1 MTEIFGD
8 TVTEASYTE
17 ANPWR
22 VAIFG
27 SGPAG
32 FYAAEEL
39 LKQEQPK
46 VAVDLFDRLPTPY
59 GLVRGGV
66 APDHQKIKT
75 VIKRYERTAGR
86 PRFRF
91 FGNVTFG
98 QNLALSDVLAHYH
111 QVLFATGSETDR
123 RLGIPG
129 EDLPGS
135 YPATKFVGWYNA
147 HPDYRDLA
155 FDLGAEQVAVIGV
168 GNVAIDLA
176 RILAVPAAELAKTD
190 IADYALGPLA
200 ESKVRKIHLL
210 GRRGPAQA
218 AFTNPEIREI
228 SSIQGVDL
236 VVAQDEMTL
245 DPLSQ
250 EYLAQLKD
258 PTHRRNVE
266 ILTAQLAKGEGSQP
280 RKIRLRFLVSPVAIL
295 GDGRV
300 EALRIERNKLVK
312 SASGA
317 LSAQPTGEFEELPVQ
332 LVFRSIGYM
341 GQPLADLPFDS
352 RAGVIPNQGGRV
364 IDPATKAVLPRC
376 YVAGWIKRGP
386 IGVIGTNKE
395 DSIGTVRNMLADVK
409 DFQQPE
415 DFAADAEAV
424 PDLLRQRAVRIVTF
438 ADWKRLDAIET
449 ERGKQEGRPRV
460 KFTSVGEMLEALE

>member
-1 MTEIFGD
+1 MTD
-8 TVTEASYTE
+8 AAYTE

-27 SGPAG
+27 SGPSG

-75 VIKRYERTAGR
+75 VIKLYERTAGR

-91 FGNVTFG
+91 FGNVTYG
-98 QNLALSDVLAHYH
+98 RHLTLHDVLAHYH
-111 QVLFATGSETDR
+111 QALFATGSETDR

-135 YPATKFVGWYNA
+135 HPATKFVGWYNA
-147 HPDYRDLA
+147 HPDYRELA
-155 FDLGAEQVAVIGV
+155 FELGATQVAVIGV
-168 GNVAIDLA
+168 GNVAIDVT
-176 RILAVPAAELAKTD
+176 RILAAPVAELARTD
-190 IADYALGPLA
+190 IADYALGPLT
-200 ESKVRKIHLL
+200 ESKVREIHLL

-228 SSIQGVDL
+228 SSIHGVDL
-236 VVAQDEMTL
+236 VVRQDEMTL

-258 PTHRRNVE
+258 PTNRRNVE

-300 EALRIERNKLVK
+300 EALRVERNRLVK
-312 SASGA
+312 NAAGA
-317 LSAQPTGEFEELPVQ
+317 LSAQPTGEFEEIPVQ

-341 GQPLADLPFDS
+341 GQPLADLPFDA
-352 RAGVIPNQGGRV
+352 RAGVVPNQGGRV
-364 IDPATKAVLPRC
+364 TDPATKAPLPRC

-386 IGVIGTNKE
+386 TGVIGTNKE
-395 DSIGTVRNMLADVK
+395 DSISTVRNMLADVGG
-409 DFQQPE
+409 FRPPE
-415 DFAADAEAV
+415 GFAPEAEAI
-424 PDLLRQRAVRIVTF
+424 PAQLRQRAVRAVSF
-438 ADWKRLDAIET
+438 ADWKRLDALET
-449 ERGKQEGRPRV
+449 ERGKREGRPRV
-460 KFTSVGEMLEALE
+460 KFTSVEEMLEALG